1 MEIEGL
7 WTIKNHLKKKDY
19 HSAPLRG
26 AEVIINE
33 RRARKGKR
41 LHTLHTSAH
50 MVCAPLFVDMTGE
63 SDCYTHAHTEPNFFY
78 RGENMAYVLYLS
90 KYVLRCV
97 HVCRIR
103 TFH

>member
-19 HSAPLRG
+19 RSAPLRG

-63 SDCYTHAHTEPNFFY
+63 SDCYTHMHTRNPTSSI
-78 RGENMAYVLYLS
+78 GEKIWRMFSTSVNMY
-90 KYVLRCV
+90 
-97 HVCRIR
+97 
-103 TFH
+103 